1 MAANN
6 GQMIGEVAA
15 QSKTRACLDAL
26 AASLTGRKPVETKK
40 TSITDKI
47 PFLKR

>member
-1 MAANN
+1 MTVLRIPTVRCTDQE
-6 GQMIGEVAA
+6 GI
-15 QSKTRACLDAL
+15 RLLL

-40 TSITDKI
+40 TSLADKI

>member
-1 MAANN
+1 
-6 GQMIGEVAA
+6 MIGEVAA
-15 QSKTRACLDAL
+15 QSKTALALDAL

-40 TSITDKI
+40 ASLTDKI